1 MAASKETANSRRDNL
16 CDENASNEQVCK
28 APFRS
33 LFEKSRVVNSLVNLK
48 GVAKL
53 FAFRDFQF
61 LFSINLTGLA
71 ILLEGF
77 FFVFSNRAFI
87 TNRFT

>member
-1 MAASKETANSRRDNL
+1 M
-16 CDENASNEQVCK
+16 
-28 APFRS
+28 
-33 LFEKSRVVNSLVNLK
+33 VNSLVNLK

-61 LFSINLTGLA
+61 LFSINLA

-77 FFVFSNRAFI
+77 FFLFFKSSVCNKSI
-87 TNRFT
+87 YLK

>member
-48 GVAKL
+48 GVVCEVVC
-53 FAFRDFQF
+53 FQGF
-61 LFSINLTGLA
+61 SVFVFDKSDRSCDTFGRVLFS
-71 ILLEGF
+71 F
-77 FFVFSNRAFI
+77 FQIERL
-87 TNRFT
+87 

>member
-1 MAASKETANSRRDNL
+1 MRR
-16 CDENASNEQVCK
+16 ENASNEQVCK

>member
-1 MAASKETANSRRDNL
+1 M
-16 CDENASNEQVCK
+16 
-28 APFRS
+28 
-33 LFEKSRVVNSLVNLK
+33 VNSLVNLK

-53 FAFRDFQF
+53 FSFRDFQF

-77 FFVFSNRAFI
+77 FFVFFKSSVCNKSI
-87 TNRFT
+87 YLK